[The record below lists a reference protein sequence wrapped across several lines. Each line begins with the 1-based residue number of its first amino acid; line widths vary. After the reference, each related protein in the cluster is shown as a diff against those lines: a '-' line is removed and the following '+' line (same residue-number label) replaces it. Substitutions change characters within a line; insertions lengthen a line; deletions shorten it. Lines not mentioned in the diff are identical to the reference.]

1 MSIYVGAQ
9 VVPVFHS
16 LGEHF
21 DVVTQLLFLLLFVD
35 AVHDSDFH
43 DYLLNWTNLLC
54 DRNDCT
60 T

>member
-35 AVHDSDFH
+35 GVHDSDFH
-43 DYLLNWTNLLC
+43 DYLLN
-54 DRNDCT
+54 
-60 T
+60 